1 MKLNWF
7 SPLLPAKTD
16 IARYTSELLPDVCAL
31 ADVTLWTTQAKWD
44 PRLSGQIPIQR
55 YRVDRIPWLEI
66 NAADMSIFQMG
77 NNPEFHGDIWQ
88 VARRQPGVVVLHDT
102 SLHHFFEGIY
112 RRKSRDLDRYVEV
125 MRRYYGREGAEAAL
139 RNFASRGREND
150 QMAVR
155 FPLTEHALEDAR
167 GVLVH
172 TAQAYECLRTV
183 LSVPICYVPLPFSAR
198 ESAKLEGASEWR
210 APPFRLVLFGYLGS
224 NRRVSVILAAL
235 AAMSERE
242 KFSLDIYGVLGGESR
257 IKRQLKS
264 MRLSNVKIH
273 GFVSD
278 HELNR
283 ALSSAHM
290 AINLRNPTMGEA
302 SGSQL
307 RIWSHALP
315 SLVSEVGWYASLPR
329 DTVRMVRLGQH
340 EIPDIQRHLRDFLKE
355 PDEFKR
361 MGERGRM
368 RLLAEHSPKVCAN
381 AIVELVSRI
390 SRTPKT
396 RGNAH
401 RALTQTSK

>member
-7 SPLLPAKTD
+7 SPLLPAKTE
-16 IARYTSELLPDVCAL
+16 IARYTSELLSDVCAL

-44 PRLSGQIPIQR
+44 PCLPEQVPVQR

-66 NAADMSIFQMG
+66 NAADISIFQMG
-77 NNPEFHGDIWQ
+77 NNPEAHGDIWE
-88 VARRQPGVVVLHDT
+88 VARRQPGLVVLHDT
-102 SLHHFFEGIY
+102 SLHHFFDGIY
-112 RRKSRDLDRYVEV
+112 RRKLRDPDRYVEV

-139 RNFASRGREND
+139 RNLASRGREND
-150 QMAVR
+150 QMAVS
-155 FPLTEHALEDAR
+155 FPLTEHALENAR

-172 TAQAYECLRTV
+172 TVEAYESLRTV
-183 LSVPICYVPLPFSAR
+183 LSVPVRYVPLPFTAR
-198 ESAKLEGASEWR
+198 ESANVEGAREWR
-210 APPFRLVLFGYLGS
+210 TPPFRLVLFGYLGS
-224 NRRVSVILAAL
+224 NRRVPAILDAF

-264 MRLSNVKIH
+264 MRLPNVRIH
-273 GFVSD
+273 GFVPE

-302 SGSQL
+302 SASQL

-329 DTVRMVRLGQH
+329 DTVRRVRLDEH
-340 EIPDIQRHLRDFLKE
+340 EIPDIQRHLRDFLKD
-355 PDEFKR
+355 PDEFR
-361 MGERGRM
+361 YMGEKGRM
-368 RLLAEHSPKVCAN
+368 RLLAGHSPKVYSK

-390 SRTPKT
+390 SR
-396 RGNAH
+396 A
-401 RALTQTSK
+401 